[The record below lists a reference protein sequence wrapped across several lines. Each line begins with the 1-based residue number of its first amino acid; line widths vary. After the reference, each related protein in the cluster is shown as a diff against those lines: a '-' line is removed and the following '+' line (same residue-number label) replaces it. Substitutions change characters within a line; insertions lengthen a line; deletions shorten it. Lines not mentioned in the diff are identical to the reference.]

1 MLVLSCTLM
10 LENAVLMP
18 VANLLMPVALEV
30 DPWLRTK
37 PKYSAAD
44 LANYAQYIRMQ
55 VCAAKLYLPL

>member
-1 MLVLSCTLM
+1 M